1 MADYSENLY
10 CHCLCASA
18 KPFWEVLKWLG
29 FRKVFLQNGLFKHT
43 PYYFMKFHKFHGFEQ
58 NNMYSPQIMCR
69 IIYPTWQ
76 FHVIL
81 ANLSI
86 NISNTPPISS
96 WNSTNSMA
104 LRKIICI
111 LHRLCVELVTSHFAQ
126 KTFCTSLLVQVL
138 DCSHNS

>member
-1 MADYSENLY
+1 MKRNVYSTVCHRLPKIFPTRKYKIAKLSKLNINWQTTLINLY

-43 PYYFMKFHKFHGFEQ
+43 PYYLMKFHKFHGTEQ
-58 NNMYSPQIMCR
+58 NNMYSSQIMCR

-86 NISNTPPISS
+86 NISLMI
-96 WNSTNSMA
+96 WE
-104 LRKIICI
+104 KIHWI
-111 LHRLCVELVTSHFAQ
+111 
-126 KTFCTSLLVQVL
+126 
-138 DCSHNS
+138 